1 MGGIAVLS
9 NPRSGRNRRNP
20 QLLQRLAWVLGD
32 KGELAQPPDLDHLED
47 TIRQFRARDID
58 ILCVN
63 GGDGTLHKVMSA
75 VVRVYG
81 DGKTGRAL
89 TQVPLPP
96 IAILRSGTVNTISRN
111 IGLKMAAKP
120 FLGHI
125 VDAWQSDAPL
135 KTVERNVMVV
145 NHGEASG
152 FLFGTGVLS
161 RFMEAYYAGGDA
173 GPVKALKVL
182 TRAVL
187 SSILGTRFSKELFA
201 RDPHRVT
208 VDGEPWHAAGGY
220 AAVAAAT
227 VNDLG
232 LGFRLFHAAKDHPD
246 HVHVLGFPCG
256 PLPVVRGLHR
266 VYLNKPYN
274 RPDDIYDQVARSFTI
289 EADQPLPFMMD
300 GDFVRTQAHQL
311 HVQVG
316 PRVRF
321 VVP

>member
-1 MGGIAVLS
+1 MGGIAVVS
-9 NPRSGRNRRNP
+9 NPRSGVNKRNP
-20 QLLQRLAWVLGD
+20 KLLQRLAWILGD
-32 KGELAQPPDLDHLED
+32 KGELAQPPDLDHLEE
-47 TIRQFRARDID
+47 TIRHFRDRDID

-63 GGDGTLHKVMSA
+63 GGDGTLHKVLSA

-81 DGKTGRAL
+81 DGATGRAL
-89 TQVPLPP
+89 TEARLPA
-96 IAILRSGTVNTISRN
+96 IAILKSGTVNTISRN
-111 IGLKMAAKP
+111 IGLKMPAKP

-125 VDAWQSDAPL
+125 VEAWQSDHPI
-135 KTVERNVMVV
+135 KTVERNCLVV

-161 RFMEAYYAGGDA
+161 RFMEAYYAGGTP
-173 GPVKALKVL
+173 GPVKAVQVL
-182 TRAVL
+182 ARAIGSAL
-187 SSILGTRFSKELFA
+187 LGTAFA
-201 RDPHRVT
+201 RHLFQRDDHRVT
-208 VDGEPWHAAGGY
+208 VDGEAWQAEGGY

-232 LGFRLFHAAKDHPD
+232 LGFKLFHAATAHPD

-266 VYLNKPYN
+266 VYLGKPYD
-274 RPDDIYDQVARSFTI
+274 RPEHVYDQVARQFTI
-289 EADQPLPFMMD
+289 EAAQPLHFMMD
-300 GDFVRTQAHQL
+300 GDFVRTQSHTL